1 MRIVYR
7 YREMEESNKVAIRNK
22 IDDLLGKG
30 IQYDQV
36 IILQAEQFLAAQ
48 NTEISKLMKDI
59 LRRAIENARTID
71 EARKIIF
78 TVV

>member
-1 MRIVYR
+1 
-7 YREMEESNKVAIRNK
+7 MEESNKVAIRNK

>member
-1 MRIVYR
+1 MYR

-36 IILQAEQFLAAQ
+36 IILQAEQFLAGQ

>member
-1 MRIVYR
+1 
-7 YREMEESNKVAIRNK
+7 MEESNKVAIRNK

-36 IILQAEQFLAAQ
+36 IILQAEQFLAGQ

>member
-1 MRIVYR
+1 MYR